1 MKKTVFSKNS
11 IYSTNVKDDNI
22 KIDQI
27 LTEFYQNSEKYQY
40 THYIKKRWEN
50 IYLSPQNV
58 PSVLPLLSFAMS
70 RALDIFRDVLEPH
83 QTLIIPHSL
92 LGFEKNEFWFNAAS
106 EGQSTGMH
114 NHNEQALVSGVFYLQ
129 VPDGCANIFF
139 KNGKDEEFSI
149 ESKTGKI
156 VFFPA
161 DLDHYVPENKSNET
175 RISLSFNCYKFPI
188 SASIAQGLPV

>member
-11 IYSTNVKDDNI
+11 IYSTNVADDNI

-27 LTEFYQNSEKYQY
+27 LKEFYQNTDKYQY
-40 THYIKKRWEN
+40 THYIKNRWEN
-50 IYLSPQNV
+50 IYISPQYV

-70 RALDIFRDVLEPH
+70 TALDIFRDVLEPH
-83 QTLIIPHSL
+83 QTLIIPHAL
-92 LGFEKNEFWFNAAS
+92 LGYEKNEFWFNAAS

-114 NHNEQALVSGVFYLQ
+114 NHNEHALVSGVFYLQ
-129 VPDGCANIFF
+129 IPDGNANLCF
-139 KNGKDEEFSI
+139 KIGNDEELKI

-156 VFFPA
+156 VFFPSA
-161 DLDHYVPENKSNET
+161 LDHYVSENTSSET

-188 SASIAQGLPV
+188 AASIAQNLPV